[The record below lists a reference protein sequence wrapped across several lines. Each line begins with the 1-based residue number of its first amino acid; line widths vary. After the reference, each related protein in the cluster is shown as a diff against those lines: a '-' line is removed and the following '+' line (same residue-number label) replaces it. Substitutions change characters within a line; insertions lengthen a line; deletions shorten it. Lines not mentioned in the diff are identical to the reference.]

1 MTKNYDNCVIDGDS
15 SGLLRSFGQSYKLG
29 YPAESIRRVY
39 FPYHSFRLHFRA
51 VRTVQRSVDV
61 R

>member
-15 SGLLRSFGQSYKLG
+15 SGLLRSLGQSYKLG

-39 FPYHSFRLHFRA
+39 SPITHSGYISGLSELFSA
-51 VRTVQRSVDV
+51 A
-61 R
+61 